1 MTMRYLL
8 LATLA
13 AVAAASM
20 ASAHAHLR
28 IAVPPVNG
36 TVATPPREVVI
47 TFTESLEPRL
57 SSIEVQDAAGHR
69 VDTEDAHLLPD
80 DAKRLSVGL
89 KALSPGT
96 YKVAWHVTS
105 IDTHRTEGNF
115 DFTVAR

>member
-1 MTMRYLL
+1 MRYLL
-8 LATLA
+8 IATLA
-13 AVAAASM
+13 AVAIASL

-36 TVATPPREVVI
+36 TVTSPPHEVLI

-69 VDTEDAHLLPD
+69 VDTDDAHLLPD
-80 DAKRLSVGL
+80 DTKRLRVGL
-89 KALSPGT
+89 KALLPGIYT
-96 YKVAWHVTS
+96 VVWRVTS
-105 IDTHRTEGNF
+105 IDAHRTEGNF